1 MTRLITAFA
10 LLAFLSACGGLRQS
24 RLNPSNW
31 FGKSKESKTVVQAVV
46 KVSDARPLVNKVISL
61 KVDRMP
67 GGAIIRAM
75 GLPQTQ
81 GYWKAELVPLN
92 GETPDKGTLSF
103 EFRVAPPPP
112 PQDAGTKPSREVLVG
127 YFISDQKLLGVR
139 RIQVIAQG
147 NRRTVRR

>member
-24 RLNPSNW
+24 RLNPTNW
-31 FGKSKESKTVVQAVV
+31 FGKSKQTQTVVQAVV
-46 KVSDARPLVNKVISL
+46 KVSDQRPLVSQVISL
-61 KVDRMP
+61 KADRLP
-67 GGAIIRAM
+67 GGAIIRAI

-92 GETPDKGTLSF
+92 GEAPLKGTLTY

-112 PQDAGTKPSREVLVG
+112 PQNVGSKPSREVLVG
-127 YFISDQKLLGVR
+127 YFISDQKLQGVR

-147 NRRTVRR
+147 NRRTVKR

>member
-24 RLNPSNW
+24 RLNPSSW
-31 FGKSKESKTVVQAVV
+31 FGKSKETKTVVQAVI
-46 KVSDARPLVNKVISL
+46 KVVDARPLVSQVISL
-61 KVDRMP
+61 KVDRLP
-67 GGAIIRAM
+67 GGAIVRAM

-92 GETPDKGTLSF
+92 GETPDKGTLTY
-103 EFRVAPPPP
+103 EFRLAPPPV
-112 PQDAGTKPSREVLVG
+112 QQAAGTKPSREVLAG
-127 YFISDQKLLGVR
+127 TFISDQKLLGVR